1 MTARQDQPGHS
12 CFRSSHRT
20 NCVAQL
26 RGGGGVVAVCLSK
39 VSRLELSPALPT
51 TQDVVCVVNAEA
63 EAESEAVWRWSV
75 AARVGHR
82 ASKEISQPGTRGEV
96 KRIPLRTDDIS
107 LSTT

>member
-1 MTARQDQPGHS
+1 M
-12 CFRSSHRT
+12 
-20 NCVAQL
+20 
-26 RGGGGVVAVCLSK
+26 SK

-51 TQDVVCVVNAEA
+51 AQDVVCVVVNAEA
-63 EAESEAVWRWSV
+63 EAEAVWRWSV

-82 ASKEISQPGTRGEV
+82 ASKEISQPGTRDEV